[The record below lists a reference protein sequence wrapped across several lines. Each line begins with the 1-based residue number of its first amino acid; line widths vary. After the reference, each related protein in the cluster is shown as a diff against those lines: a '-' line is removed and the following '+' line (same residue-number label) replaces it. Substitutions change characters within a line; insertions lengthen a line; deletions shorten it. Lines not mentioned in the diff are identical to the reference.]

1 MKFLAK
7 EQTLTKEALSIGYPI
22 VVGMLSTT
30 MMNIVD
36 IAMVGRLGAAAIAAV
51 GLGGIF
57 FFTVSSFF
65 SSLNVGVQTVAA
77 RRFGEENLGETGSVL
92 WNALFIAIIAGFPV
106 TLLGISLG
114 TDFIELLNNDPQ
126 VVMFAQ
132 GYIWYRFLGVGFV
145 ILSMAFHGF
154 FNGIARTKVHLQ
166 VTVTA
171 NILNVILNYGLI
183 FGHLG
188 LPEMGVRGAGLAS
201 SIGMLYSVIMY
212 IIYGLRP
219 SIRKPFDFLKPA
231 RIRSETLRK
240 IIKLSFPVALQN
252 AIVHSGFTVFFVI
265 VGKIST
271 VALAASEILFDILS
285 FSFMPGFGFG
295 MAAGTMV
302 GKYLGALKP
311 DHAEQSGWIGL
322 QLSVIF
328 MGSMG
333 IIFLLFPRLI
343 LHIFTTDVDVIREGV
358 LALRILGTI
367 QFIDACGLSLSGALR
382 GAGDTTF
389 VSITEILINLALFLP
404 LVYFLAIILE
414 WGLLGAWVGFGLY
427 IILFASAMIFRFR
440 QGKWKEIE
448 V

>member
-7 EQTLTKEALSIGYPI
+7 EQTLTREALSIGYPI

-77 RRFGEENLGETGSVL
+77 RRFGEEKLGETGSVL

-132 GYIWYRFLGVGFV
+132 GYIWYRFLGIGFV

-333 IIFLLFPRLI
+333 IIFLLLPRLI

>member
-1 MKFLAK
+1 MKVFTK
-7 EQTLTKEALSIGYPI
+7 DHTLTREALSIGYPI

-30 MMNIVD
+30 LMNIVD

-77 RRFGEENLGETGSVL
+77 RRFGEKKYGETGSVL
-92 WNALFIAIIAGFPV
+92 WNALFIAILAGLPITF
-106 TLLGISLG
+106 LGISLG
-114 TDFIELLNNDPQ
+114 TDFIKLLNQDPQ
-126 VVMFAQ
+126 VVTFAQ
-132 GYIWYRFLGVGFV
+132 GYIWYRFLGIGFV

-154 FNGIARTKVHLQ
+154 FNGIAKTKVHLQ

-188 LPEMGVRGAGLAS
+188 LPEMGVQGAGLAS
-201 SIGMLYSVIMY
+201 SIGMVYSVLMY

-219 SIRKPFDFLKPA
+219 SIRTLFEFLKPA
-231 RIRSETLRK
+231 PINPEMLRK
-240 IIKLSFPVALQN
+240 IIRLSFPVAIQN
-252 AIVHSGFTVFFVI
+252 AIVHGGFTIFFVI
-265 VGKIST
+265 VGKVST
-271 VALAASEILFDILS
+271 VALAASEIVFDILS

-311 DHAEQSGWIGL
+311 DHAERSGWVGL

-333 IIFLLFPRLI
+333 VIFIIFPKLI
-343 LHIFTTDVDVIREGV
+343 LHIFTTDADVIREGV

-367 QFIDACGLSLSGALR
+367 QFVDACGLSLSGALR

-389 VSITEILINLALFLP
+389 VSITEILINVGLFLP
-404 LVYFLAIILE
+404 LVYFLVIILE
-414 WGLLGAWVGFGLY
+414 WGLLGAWLGFGLY
-427 IILFASAMIFRFR
+427 TILVASAMILRFR
-440 QGKWKEIE
+440 QGKWKAIE